1 MRALVLSIVFVLG
14 LLAWPGLARADV
26 DAGLKAFEAGD
37 YAAARRQ
44 LLPLKDDPR
53 AAFVLGVMTEQGLGT
68 PADSGKAAEFYD
80 LAVRGGHVSAAVNLG
95 VMYDEG
101 RGVPRDGIRAQWLYS
116 FAAKSDDVTG
126 KNNLAYLWGRQ
137 NGLLEEALCLSAE
150 TLKAEPDNGAYLDT
164 YGFVLLRLG
173 RLDDAERFFDKVLK
187 IHRDAVAAEHLGDVA
202 RLRGDSAGA
211 RRWWQTALGME
222 PKDHDRGRI
231 RTKLAGQADDLDA
244 HPAFQLRNDGFGKDC
259 AMPAV

>member
-1 MRALVLSIVFVLG
+1 
-14 LLAWPGLARADV
+14 
-26 DAGLKAFEAGD
+26 
-37 YAAARRQ
+37 
-44 LLPLKDDPR
+44 
-53 AAFVLGVMTEQGLGT
+53 VLGVMAEQGLDR
-68 PADSGKAAEFYD
+68 PPDAAQAARFYD
-80 LAVRGGHVSAAVNLG
+80 SAVRGGHASAAVNLG

-116 FAAKSDDVTG
+116 FAAKSGDVTG

-173 RLDDAERFFDKVLK
+173 RLDDAERFFAKVLRS
-187 IHRDAVAAEHLGDVA
+187 HRDPVAAEHRGDVA

-211 RRWWQTALGME
+211 RRWWQAALGMN
-222 PKDHDRGRI
+222 PNDHDRGRI
-231 RTKLAGQADDLDA
+231 RAKLAGQADDLDA
-244 HPAFQLRNDGFGKDC
+244 HPPFQLRNDGFGKDC

>member
-1 MRALVLSIVFVLG
+1 MRAIFLSMVLALG

-53 AAFVLGVMTEQGLGT
+53 AAFVLGVMSEQGLGA
-68 PADSGKAAEFYD
+68 PADNARAAEFYD

-116 FAAKSDDVTG
+116 YAAQAGDVTG

-137 NGLLEEALCLSAE
+137 NGQLEEALCLSAE
-150 TLKAEPDNGAYLDT
+150 TIKAEPDNGAYLDT

-173 RLDDAERFFDKVLK
+173 RLDDAERFFAKVLK
-187 IHRDAVAAEHLGDVA
+187 LHRDAVAAEHMGDVA

-211 RRWWQTALGME
+211 RRWWQTALGMD
-222 PKDHDRGRI
+222 PKEHDLRRI
-231 RTKLAGQADDLDA
+231 RAKLAGQSDDLDT
-244 HPAFQLRNDGFGKDC
+244 HPPFQLRNDGFGKDC
-259 AMPAV
+259 AMPSV